1 MQKCTLF
8 EKLREEYGIDPEYPF
23 EGDDTTAVFRRREN
37 GKWFVLS
44 MCVPASRLGLQGDAP
59 IEILNLKCE
68 PILTGSLTDGCH
80 IFPAYHMN
88 KTHWIS
94 VRIDNGLQEDKLFFL
109 IDMSYRLTA
118 SKSRKKKA
126 ESV

>member
-1 MQKCTLF
+1 MPAPGWRSQ
-8 EKLREEYGIDPEYPF
+8 RPG
-23 EGDDTTAVFRRREN
+23 FRSAGCRPGRCR
-37 GKWFVLS
+37 GVTD
-44 MCVPASRLGLQGDAP
+44 PASRLGICEDAP

-109 IDMSYRLTA
+109 IDMSYRLTG